1 MKVLICFFASLYF
14 LSFAQGQIQN
24 SNPQADEMPY
34 QDEAFACFDS
44 VMAAR
49 YVRDFNVDVP
59 SFGGLELCNS
69 QVETKKLFNDFYLIE
84 KGTFKTASQNGE
96 VFIKGFIPA
105 TQYYSWMKSQTHGV
119 ERGNDVPYATA
130 YNTGGYFTMQ
140 DGWAKLSTL
149 GRVGTV
155 IHEARHTAGYRH
167 IVCRQGP
174 YQDSSVAGCDR
185 DYMYGG
191 SHAVEMEYYAR
202 VSVLGENFHPVFKK
216 MARLM
221 AIGRAN
227 AFFNTPVI
235 QKQETILLLNAD
247 RTKSYMMHSENG
259 VASWIEREVPQT
271 SGELKATSF
280 GAVIYDGVKAFAI
293 DPYENSG
300 FADLVIDTYSYFKL
314 LLEKD
319 LSSKDFAEFDM
330 GSKRFVS
337 KITRDNKIANY
348 AFPRGAWGAD
358 LQIPFDV
365 KATTASFP
373 GSDAVTTPGL
383 FLIAADNTI
392 AVYQPQ
398 TSRLQILQNQKW
410 IPQLKRHI
418 RLGSATLELK
428 IDGTIESTEAI
439 DFPETE
445 FADIVK
451 IPLYNGFNVIKDDI
465 ETRKSKGN

>member
-1 MKVLICFFASLYF
+1 MMVLICFLTVISLSI
-14 LSFAQGQIQN
+14 LSSQAHGQN
-24 SNPQADEMPY
+24 LDSLPQDTAMPY
-34 QDEAFACFDS
+34 QDEAFACFDP
-44 VMAAR
+44 ATAQR
-49 YVRDFNVDVP
+49 YVRDFNVDVQ

-69 QVETKKLFNDFYLIE
+69 QVETKKLLNDFYLIE
-84 KGTFKTASQNGE
+84 KGMFKASGQNGE
-96 VFIKGFIPA
+96 VFIKGFVPA
-105 TQYYSWMKSQTHGV
+105 PKYYSWMKSQTYGV
-119 ERGNDVPYATA
+119 ERGNDIPYATA

-174 YQDSSVAGCDR
+174 YQDSTVSGCDR

-202 VSVLGENFHPVFKK
+202 VSVLGENFHPVYKK

-221 AIGRAN
+221 AIGRSN
-227 AFFNTPVI
+227 IFFNTPVI
-235 QKQETILLLNAD
+235 QKQESILLLNAD
-247 RTKSYMMHSENG
+247 RTKSYMLHSENG
-259 VASWIEREVPQT
+259 AASWVEREVPQIP
-271 SGELKATSF
+271 GELKATSF
-280 GAVIYDGVKAFAI
+280 GAVIYDGLKAFAI

-300 FADLVIDTYSYFKL
+300 FTDLVVDTYSYFKL

-319 LSSKDFAEFDM
+319 LNSKDFAEYDI

-337 KITRDNKIANY
+337 KITRDHKIANY
-348 AFPRGAWGAD
+348 VFPQGNWGVE
-358 LQIPFDV
+358 LQIPFTV

-373 GSDAVTTPGL
+373 GSDAVATPGL
-383 FLIAADNTI
+383 FLIAEDNTI
-392 AVYQPQ
+392 AVFQPA

-410 IPQLKRHI
+410 NPENKRHV
-418 RLGSATLELK
+418 RFGSATLELK
-428 IDGTIESTEAI
+428 NDGTLVSTAAME
-439 DFPETE
+439 FPESK

-451 IPLYNGFNVIKDDI
+451 IPLYNGFNVIKNAP
-465 ETRKSKGN
+465 ETIH